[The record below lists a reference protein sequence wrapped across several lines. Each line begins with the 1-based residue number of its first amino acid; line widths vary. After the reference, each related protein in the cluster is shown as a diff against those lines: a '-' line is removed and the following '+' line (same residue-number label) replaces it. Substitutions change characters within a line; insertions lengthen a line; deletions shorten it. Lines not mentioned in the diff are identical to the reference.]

1 MFEIE
6 KLAHNY
12 NQEDPQERT
21 QFQKEAAK
29 RLSII
34 MEPLERKNYID
45 SVAEKYHIDADSLKE
60 AVTQYGIAGANKVDA
75 SVFRERSARKSSEEE
90 REEKQL
96 KAERLL
102 ITWLINENALFD
114 ILKDRISAEDFFE
127 PLYHDIASELFSQYE
142 KEGKVTP
149 AAIMN
154 HYQSREEHEKVSAIM
169 QQDFDMEV
177 TAEEKSKTITALV
190 RKIKERSIQHQ
201 MEAAKGDLVK
211 TGELLKQKSELN
223 KIVIR
228 I

>member
-1 MFEIE
+1 M
-6 KLAHNY
+6 
-12 NQEDPQERT
+12 
-21 QFQKEAAK
+21 
-29 RLSII
+29 
-34 MEPLERKNYID
+34 
-45 SVAEKYHIDADSLKE
+45 
-60 AVTQYGIAGANKVDA
+60 DA
-75 SVFRERSARKSSEEE
+75 SVFRERSVRKSSEEE

-127 PLYHDIASELFSQYE
+127 PVYHDIAVELFSQYE
-142 KEGKVTP
+142 KDGKVTP

-169 QQDFDMEV
+169 QQGFDMEV
-177 TAEEKSKTITALV
+177 TAEEKALV

-201 MEAAKGDLVK
+201 MESAKGDLVK